1 MLGESMEALR
11 MVSMIVWMY
20 PSTKT
25 MPPKIWQWFGILRFP
40 HESNSPNPRE
50 LPSSAKEKSVPM
62 TWIISL
68 LPLTYGNTAQMSWCG
83 GE

>member
-25 MPPKIWQWFGILRFP
+25 TPASEQTMPPKIWPWFGILRFP
-40 HESNSPNPRE
+40 YESNSLNPRE

-62 TWIISL
+62 T
-68 LPLTYGNTAQMSWCG
+68 
-83 GE
+83 